1 MHLRPPLMN
10 RFCGLA
16 AMALTALLLLAGAA
30 AHAQTGG
37 AAPPARPAA
46 PSAAEGKRDYVLG
59 AGDVVRI
66 SVYQNPDLSIETRLS
81 ESGFISFPLLGQVKL
96 SGQSVVQAEKTLAD
110 GLRSGNFV
118 RQPQVTVLV
127 TQIRGNQVAVLGMV
141 GRPGRYPLEAA
152 GTRLT
157 DVLAQAGGISPTGS
171 DVVILTGQRDGKP
184 FRREINVGQLF
195 IQGGSEDPALQNEDV
210 LFVDR
215 MPLVYIYGEVQR
227 PGTIRLER
235 GMSVMQALATGGGLT
250 ARGTEKG
257 LRIHRKGAD
266 GKVAVIQPAM
276 DDPVQSGDVI
286 YVRES
291 IF

>member
-1 MHLRPPLMN
+1 MHAARSFLIRALSTATLLMGASL
-10 RFCGLA
+10 GLQA
-16 AMALTALLLLAGAA
+16 QTAAGAA
-30 AHAQTGG
+30 TAVTPVRT
-37 AAPPARPAA
+37 AAPT
-46 PSAAEGKRDYVLG
+46 SAEGKRDYVVG
-59 AGDVVRI
+59 SGDVIRI
-66 SVYQNPDLSIETRLS
+66 SVYQNPDLSLETRVS

-110 GLRSGNFV
+110 GLRNGNFV

-152 GTRLT
+152 GTRMT
-157 DVLAQAGGISPTGS
+157 DVLAQAGGISPAGS
-171 DVVILTGQRDGKP
+171 DVVIITGQRDGKP
-184 FRREINVGQLF
+184 FRKEINVGQLF
-195 IQGGSEDPALQNEDV
+195 TQGGSEDPALQNEDV
-210 LFVDR
+210 LFIDR
-215 MPLVYIYGEVQR
+215 MPLIYIYGEVQR

-257 LRIHRKGAD
+257 LRVHRRGPD
-266 GKVAVIQPAM
+266 GKIVVIQPAM
-276 DDPVQSGDVI
+276 DDPIQSGDVI

>member
-1 MHLRPPLMN
+1 MQATQ
-10 RFCGLA
+10 RFLIRA
-16 AMALTALLLLAGAA
+16 LLTASLLLATSFGLQ
-30 AHAQTGG
+30 AQTAAGTATAVTPVR
-37 AAPPARPAA
+37 AAPP
-46 PSAAEGKRDYVLG
+46 SAAAGKRDYVVG
-59 AGDVVRI
+59 SGDVIRI
-66 SVYQNPDLSIETRLS
+66 SVYQNPDLSLETRVS

-110 GLRSGNFV
+110 ALRNGNFV

-141 GRPGRYPLEAA
+141 GRPGRYPLEAS
-152 GTRLT
+152 GTRMT
-157 DVLAQAGGISPTGS
+157 DVLAQAGGISPAGS
-171 DVVILTGQRDGKP
+171 DVVIITGQRDGKP
-184 FRREINVGQLF
+184 FRKEVNVGQLF
-195 IQGGSEDPALQNEDV
+195 TQGGTEDPALQNEDV
-210 LFVDR
+210 LFIDR

-257 LRIHRKGAD
+257 LRVHRRGPD
-266 GKVAVIQPAM
+266 GKVVVIQPTM
-276 DDPVQSGDVI
+276 DDPVLTGDVI

>member
-1 MHLRPPLMN
+1 MQPAQSFLIR
-10 RFCGLA
+10 
-16 AMALTALLLLAGAA
+16 ALLLAA
-30 AHAQTGG
+30 VLMATSLGLRAQTAGTTT
-37 AAPPARPAA
+37 AASPARPVAS
-46 PSAAEGKRDYVLG
+46 SAAEGKRDYVLG
-59 AGDVVRI
+59 SGDVIRI
-66 SVYQNPDLSIETRLS
+66 SVYQNPDLSLETRVS
-81 ESGFISFPLLGQVKL
+81 ESGFISFPLLGQVQL

-152 GTRLT
+152 GTRMT
-157 DVLAQAGGISPTGS
+157 DVLAQAGGISPAGS
-171 DVVILTGQRDGKP
+171 DVVVITGLRDGKP
-184 FRREINVGQLF
+184 FRKEINVGQLF
-195 IQGGSEDPALQNEDV
+195 TQGGTEDPALQNEDV
-210 LFVDR
+210 LFIDR
-215 MPLVYIYGEVQR
+215 MPLIYIYGEVQR

-257 LRIHRKGAD
+257 LRIHRRGPD
-266 GKVAVIQPAM
+266 GKIVVIQPTM
-276 DDPVQSGDVI
+276 DDAMQAGDVI

>member
-1 MHLRPPLMN
+1 MQPAQSFLIR
-10 RFCGLA
+10 
-16 AMALTALLLLAGAA
+16 ALLLAA
-30 AHAQTGG
+30 VLMATSLGLRAQTAGTTT
-37 AAPPARPAA
+37 AATPTRPVAS
-46 PSAAEGKRDYVLG
+46 SAAEGKRDYVLG
-59 AGDVVRI
+59 SGDVIRI
-66 SVYQNPDLSIETRLS
+66 SVYQNPDLSLETRVS
-81 ESGFISFPLLGQVKL
+81 ESGFISFPLLGQVQL

-110 GLRSGNFV
+110 GLRTGNFV

-152 GTRLT
+152 GTRMT
-157 DVLAQAGGISPTGS
+157 DVLAQAGGISPAGS
-171 DVVILTGQRDGKP
+171 DVVVITGLRDGKP
-184 FRREINVGQLF
+184 FRKEINVGQLF
-195 IQGGSEDPALQNEDV
+195 TQGGTEDPALQNEDV
-210 LFVDR
+210 LFIDR
-215 MPLVYIYGEVQR
+215 MPLIYIYGEVQR

-257 LRIHRKGAD
+257 LRIHRRGPD
-266 GKVAVIQPAM
+266 GKIVVIQPTM
-276 DDPVQSGDVI
+276 DDAMQAGDVI